1 MPESF
6 IVSRYKQ
13 CMLYAWYKNLSFIN
27 LTTYFQAKYRQLLCE
42 NRIQEFDKEIETGV
56 SSSKLSIL
64 DAIQMTATAW
74 DRVTTNTIKN
84 CWIKTGILP
93 LSYDDAETSLSE
105 LEESIQRDKCQM
117 QHSIDNLLGNDNNV
131 TANDFLSIDDKLLSI
146 EDYEESTE
154 QEIVDCVLGKNTE
167 VETDEDAPSEVID
180 VSNKEAIECLE
191 KLQKYIN
198 QENNMSVSFEWMRQ
212 FNSIKNSIL
221 NNIMSKKVQ
230 TQLEQYFDFNLNN

>member
-1 MPESF
+1 FSHVMPESF

-13 CMLYAWYKNLSFIN
+13 CMLYACYKNLSFIN

-56 SSSKLSIL
+56 SPSKLSIL

-93 LSYDDAETSLSE
+93 LSYDDAETSLSK

-117 QHSIDNLLGNDNNV
+117 QHSIDN
-131 TANDFLSIDDKLLSI
+131 
-146 EDYEESTE
+146 
-154 QEIVDCVLGKNTE
+154 
-167 VETDEDAPSEVID
+167 
-180 VSNKEAIECLE
+180 
-191 KLQKYIN
+191 
-198 QENNMSVSFEWMRQ
+198 
-212 FNSIKNSIL
+212 
-221 NNIMSKKVQ
+221 
-230 TQLEQYFDFNLNN
+230 